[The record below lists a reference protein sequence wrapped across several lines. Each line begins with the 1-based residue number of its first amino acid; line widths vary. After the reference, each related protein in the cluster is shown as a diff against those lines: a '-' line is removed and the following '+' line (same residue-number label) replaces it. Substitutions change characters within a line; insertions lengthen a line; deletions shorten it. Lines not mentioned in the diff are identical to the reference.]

1 MYSAK
6 IDEEPTTFGTSGML
20 YRSNKLMYDRKTESL
35 WSQLTG
41 EPVVGPLVGA
51 GLRLE
56 FFASELTTW
65 AQWVADHPGTT
76 VISNET
82 GVYAADFYVPESDP
96 AAIYYEYFNAPD
108 TMFPVSRRSDT
119 FEVKQVVL
127 GLSVGEAS
135 KAYAVGAVQA
145 ARVIND
151 VVGSSAVV
159 VIGSA
164 TSEGARVYERG
175 AQTFTLDPAASSRP
189 ELPRTLVD
197 DRSERWRVEEAALIS
212 EDGEQLAR
220 IPTHMAFWHG
230 WFTFHPDTEVY
241 DAPQR

>member
-6 IDEEPTTFGTSGML
+6 IDGEPTTFGTSGML

-82 GVYAADFYVPESDP
+82 GVYPADFYVPESDP
-96 AAIYYEYFNAPD
+96 AAIYYEYFNSAE
-108 TMFPVSRRSDT
+108 TMFPVPRRSGSL
-119 FEVKQVVL
+119 EAKQVVL
-127 GLSVGEAS
+127 ALRVGEAS
-135 KAYAVGAVQA
+135 KAYPVEAVQA
-145 ARVIND
+145 ERVIND
-151 VVGSSAVV
+151 AVGGRAVV
-159 VIGSA
+159 IIGSA

-175 AQTFTLDPAASSRP
+175 TQTFTLDPAAGGRR
-189 ELPRTLVD
+189 ELPRTLAGGGG
-197 DRSERWRVEEAALIS
+197 RGWRVEEEALIS
-212 EDGEQLAR
+212 EDGERLAR

-230 WFTFHPDTEVY
+230 WFTFHPDTDLYE
-241 DAPQR
+241 APQR

>member
-6 IDEEPTTFGTSGML
+6 IDGEPTTFGTSGML

-56 FFASELTTW
+56 FFPSELTTW
-65 AQWVADHPGTT
+65 AQWAADHPQTT

-82 GVYAADFYVPESDP
+82 DVYPADFYVPESDP
-96 AAIYYEYFNAPD
+96 AAIYFEYFNSPD
-108 TMFPVSRRSDT
+108 TMFPVPSRNDSM
-119 FEVKQVVL
+119 VAKQVVL
-127 GLSVGEAS
+127 GLRIGEAS
-135 KAYAVGAVQA
+135 KAYPVGAVQA
-145 ARVIND
+145 ERVIND
-151 VVGSSAVV
+151 VVGGRAVV
-159 VIGSA
+159 IIGSA

-175 AQTFTLDPAASSRP
+175 THVFTLGPAAEGMP
-189 ELPRTLVD
+189 ELPRTLVGGG
-197 DRSERWRVEEAALIS
+197 SGRWRVEEAALIG
-212 EDGEQLAR
+212 EGGEQLAR

-230 WFTFHPDTEVY
+230 WFSFHPDTELY
-241 DAPQR
+241 AAQLP

>member
-1 MYSAK
+1 
-6 IDEEPTTFGTSGML
+6 ML

-41 EPVVGPLVGA
+41 EPVVGPLVGT

-56 FFASELTTW
+56 FFPSELTTW

-82 GVYAADFYVPESDP
+82 GVYSADFYVPESNP
-96 AAIYYEYFNAPD
+96 AAIYYQYFNTPD
-108 TMFPVSRRSDT
+108 TMFPVPRRSDA
-119 FEVKQVVL
+119 FEAKQVVL
-127 GLSVGEAS
+127 GLRVGEAS
-135 KAYAVGAVQA
+135 KAYAVQAMQA

-151 VVGSSAVV
+151 AVGGSAVV
-159 VIGSA
+159 IIGSA

-175 AQTFTLDPAASSRP
+175 TYTFALDPAAGGRP

-197 DRSERWRVEEAALIS
+197 DRNDRWRVEEAALVS

-220 IPTHMAFWHG
+220 VPTHMAFWHG
-230 WFTFHPDTEVY
+230 WFTFHPETEVY
-241 DAPQR
+241 EAPQQ